1 MLSFLLPT
9 YYNFRP
15 IIIGWL
21 VKLLFSGGRIKIGKN
36 FKCDSFPK
44 LQIDKNAKLNIGDN
58 VIFRR
63 NVELR
68 SHNNAVIRIGD
79 NNRIDRG
86 VRILAANKSRIEL
99 ANNCRIGLY
108 TVFNGG
114 DSIRLGEN
122 TLVSGFVYLQ
132 TSMHNYKG
140 AGAIQ
145 SQGYDH
151 QPIYLGTDNWLGTH
165 VIVLP
170 GVELGEGCI
179 VGSSSVVNK
188 SFEQKTVLAGIP
200 AKEIK
205 KRE

>member
-9 YYNFRP
+9 YYDLRP
-15 IIIGWL
+15 KIIGFL
-21 VKLLFSGGRIKIGKN
+21 VKLFFSGGRISIGKN

-44 LQIDKNAKLNIGDN
+44 LQIDKNAKLIIGNN

-68 SHNNAVIRIGD
+68 SHNEAVINIGD
-79 NNRIDRG
+79 DNRIDRG
-86 VRILAANKSRIEL
+86 VRILAANKSKIQL
-99 ANNCRIGLY
+99 GYKCRIGLY

-114 DSIRLGEN
+114 DAISLGEN

-132 TSMHNYKG
+132 TSMHNYKSSG
-140 AGAIQ
+140 VIQ
-145 SQGYDH
+145 NQGYEH
-151 QPIYLGTDNWLGTH
+151 QPIVLGSDNWLGTH
-165 VIVLP
+165 AIILP
-170 GVELGEGCI
+170 GVELGSGCI

-188 SFEQKTVLAGIP
+188 SFQEKTVLAGIP
-200 AKEIK
+200 AKELK

>member
-1 MLSFLLPT
+1 M
-9 YYNFRP
+9 
-15 IIIGWL
+15 IIGSL
-21 VKLLFSGGRIKIGKN
+21 VKLLFSGGRIKIGEN

-44 LQIDKNAKLNIGDN
+44 LQIDKNAKLIIGNN

-68 SHNNAVIRIGD
+68 SHNEALISIGD
-79 NNRIDRG
+79 DNRIDRG

-99 ANNCRIGLY
+99 ARRCRIGLY

-114 DSIRLGEN
+114 DSISLGEN

-145 SQGYDH
+145 NQGYEH
-151 QPIYLGTDNWLGTH
+151 KPIYLGTDNWLGTH
-165 VIVLP
+165 AIVLP

-188 SFEQKTVLAGIP
+188 SFEQKTVIAGIP